1 MSGIDFSSQTYFST
15 TTFGDYRG
23 SMKSATI
30 WAYGIALCAATVV
43 TMLYYLQLPLLE
55 GIETRTWDSR
65 LRLAQSSRVPLK
77 AIAVVAIDEKSID
90 ELGRFPW
97 SRSVYARFIDA
108 MKRTGTRSVLL
119 DILFTDPESPE
130 PDAQFAAA
138 MRRHGRVILAE
149 FMEFD
154 TLGKL
159 ASHKQAIP
167 ELRRAA
173 QSSAHINLFP
183 DEDGV
188 IRWTTLALPANDS
201 TQLSLS
207 LIGAAEL
214 LGNATVILE
223 RFLVKLADKTVTTD
237 DQQRM
242 LIDYAA
248 SSGKFE
254 TFSFTDIINN
264 RVPEEKLRDRV
275 IFVGATAAGIYDM
288 RVTPLSG
295 NTPGVMLHAMIADS
309 IATGNL
315 LRRGGFETLIDLAA
329 IIVLSLLTTAMVL
342 HMRHMVALPLL
353 FFTGLGY
360 ILMCHGALRA
370 GSWISMFYPLAAMTL
385 SFIGAA
391 FIRFQLLDRRARQI
405 RSMFSHFVS
414 AKVVDRLVK
423 NPELACISGENRVVT
438 VLFADVQNYT
448 SFSERHKPHEIV
460 AVLNLYLSEMVSI
473 IMEYDGTL
481 DKFLGDGI
489 LAYWN
494 APLEQPK
501 HAELATRC
509 ALEMI
514 RRGDLLRERIA
525 QKCGEPLSWGIG
537 INTGEVVAGIIGAA
551 EKKMEYT
558 VIGDNVNL
566 TYRIQNL
573 SREVDCPIITRALYE
588 LVADIVCVEPME
600 AVYVKGREKPV
611 DVFALKGLNHDG

>member
-1 MSGIDFSSQTYFST
+1 
-15 TTFGDYRG
+15 
-23 SMKSATI
+23 MKSATI
-30 WAYGIALCAATVV
+30 WAYGIALLAATVV
-43 TMLYYLQLPLLE
+43 ISLYYLQLPLLE

-65 LRLAQSSRVPLK
+65 LRLAQSPRAPLK
-77 AIAVVAIDEKSID
+77 TSAVVAIDEKSID
-90 ELGRFPW
+90 EIGRFPW

-108 MKRTGTRSVLL
+108 MRLAGARAVLM
-119 DILFTDPESPE
+119 DVLFTDPESPE
-130 PDAQFAAA
+130 NDAQFAAA
-138 MRRHGRVILAE
+138 LKRHGRVVLAE
-149 FMEFD
+149 FVEFD
-154 TLGKL
+154 QQGKL
-159 ASHKQAIP
+159 ATHKQALP
-167 ELRRAA
+167 ELRQAA
-173 QSSAHINLFP
+173 HATAHINLFP

-188 IRWTTLALPANDS
+188 IRWTTLAVPLKES

-207 LIGAAEL
+207 LKGAAEL
-214 LGNATVILE
+214 LGNAPITLE
-223 RFLVKLADKTVTTD
+223 RYAAKVAGKTVPSD
-237 DQQRM
+237 DQHRM
-242 LIDYAA
+242 LINYAA

-254 TFSFTDIINN
+254 TFSFTDILHN

-295 NTPGVMLHAMIADS
+295 NTPGVVLHATIADS
-309 IATGNL
+309 IAAGSF
-315 LRRGGFETLIDLAA
+315 LRRGGLETLIDLAA

-342 HMRHMVALPLL
+342 HMRHAVALPLL
-353 FFTGLGY
+353 FVAALGY
-360 ILMCHGALRA
+360 ILMCHGALKA

-385 SFIGAA
+385 SFIGTA

-448 SFSERHKPHEIV
+448 SFSERHEPHEIV
-460 AVLNLYLSEMVSI
+460 AVLNMYLSEMVSI

-494 APLEQPK
+494 APLEQPN
-501 HAELATRC
+501 HAELAARC

-525 QKCGEPLSWGIG
+525 HECGEPLSWGIG

-551 EKKMEYT
+551 DKKMEYT

-573 SREVDCPIITRALYE
+573 SREVACPIITRPLYE
-588 LVADIVCVEPME
+588 LVANIVCVEPMD

-611 DVFALKGLNHDG
+611 DVFALKGLNHG